1 MKKNLNKIFTLFS
14 PKQLIWSIKLGLD
27 RSNSIPRLP
36 RGINKYYSHPKTKNI
51 RFFGGII
58 TCIVLYK
65 ISYHIPSSPLDFIL
79 IFIALIQ
86 LAQMI
91 IISIIKIIYSI
102 YIQIKYPEIFDIY
115 VIPIDQAYISQ
126 LILRI
131 KKIFIIIVV
140 LLGIGL
146 VFYLKL

>member
-1 MKKNLNKIFTLFS
+1 M
-14 PKQLIWSIKLGLD
+14 G
-27 RSNSIPRLP
+27 
-36 RGINKYYSHPKTKNI
+36 
-51 RFFGGII
+51 
-58 TCIVLYK
+58 
-65 ISYHIPSSPLDFIL
+65 
-79 IFIALIQ
+79 
-86 LAQMI
+86 I

-126 LILRI
+126 LILKI